1 MSSQQKSKSKTDV
14 PLLPKAIEIMERYK
28 DHPICRQRG
37 SVLPVKSNQKM
48 NEYLKEIAVLCNLS
62 DTLNT
67 HKARHTFASTV
78 TLKNG
83 VPIHVVKEMMGHH
96 SVRQTEEY
104 AITQQESISEEMNNL
119 KNKLSNSDRVYDP
132 LLVLKQLEQEVHNMK
147 SNRIDDRLPSQDDD
161 KLDRIVEEIDKIKKA
176 L

>member
-1 MSSQQKSKSKTDV
+1 MPT
-14 PLLPKAIEIMERYK
+14 
-28 DHPICRQRG
+28 
-37 SVLPVKSNQKM
+37 
-48 NEYLKEIAVLCNLS
+48 
-62 DTLNT
+62 
-67 HKARHTFASTV
+67 
-78 TLKNG
+78 
-83 VPIHVVKEMMGHH
+83 HVVKEMMGHH